1 LVFNDFIGGFGMLK
15 AFIRNQ
21 SAKAR
26 LRRCF
31 KSAGL
36 IDKHKSG
43 DKEVIVYPKIHDVEF
58 DFEKKSIRYVF
69 TIVNG
74 TDPKE
79 VLKKE
84 YVFNQYFGKNIELD
98 GDYKKFELTVHQNGL
113 EKQLIYRYSD
123 IKTAIE
129 GFKVPI
135 VCGRNRNGQWII
147 YDAVIEPN
155 ALISGE
161 PGSGKSTQLRSIITT
176 LIQYMSPEK
185 LHLYLGDLK
194 MSEFHL
200 FKGVKHVKGIAVFPD
215 ELEKMLNVVYKEML
229 RRAKLLNAS
238 GVMHV
243 DQLPQDKRVPYILL
257 AIDEIVM
264 VMDNKELKK
273 KLVQIDSLG
282 RALGI
287 YNILSLQR
295 PSHDILDTKIRSL
308 LTVRMGFRTTDL
320 SNAKIIGTPGAE
332 KISRETPGRFILK
345 RDALE
350 EIQAPY
356 LKEEKAEEILK
367 AYKSTEWK
375 NVIEGNSEPVEDVE
389 EEFSEDDIFSGVLK
403 GE

>member
-1 LVFNDFIGGFGMLK
+1 MIK
-15 AFIRNQ
+15 TFIRNQ

-31 KSAGL
+31 RSAGL
-36 IDKHKSG
+36 INKYKNG
-43 DKEVIVYPKIHDVEF
+43 DKDVTVYPKIHDVTF
-58 DFEKKSIRYVF
+58 DTEKQSILYVF
-69 TIVNG
+69 TLVNG

-84 YVFNQYFGKNIELD
+84 YVFNQFFGKNIELE
-98 GDYKKFELTVHQNGL
+98 GDYKKFQLTVYQKGL
-113 EKQLIYRYSD
+113 VKELSYKYKDLE
-123 IKTAIE
+123 TAIK
-129 GFKVPI
+129 GQKIPI
-135 VCGRNRNGQWII
+135 VCGKDRNGNWIV
-147 YDAVIEPN
+147 YDAITEPN

-161 PGSGKSTQLRSIITT
+161 PGSGKSTQLRSILTT
-176 LIQYMSPEK
+176 LIQYKSPDN

-200 FKGVKHVKGIAVFPD
+200 FKGVQHVKGVAVFPD
-215 ELEKMLNVVYKEML
+215 ELERMLKKIYKEML
-229 RRAKLLNAS
+229 DRAKLLNSA
-238 GVMHV
+238 GVMHI
-243 DQLPQDKRVPYILL
+243 DKLPAVKKVPYILL

-273 KLVQIDSLG
+273 MLVQIDSLG

-308 LTVRMGFRTTDL
+308 LTVRMGFRTVDATN
-320 SNAKIIGTPGAE
+320 SKMIGTPGSE

-345 RDALE
+345 RDSLD

-356 LKEEKAEEILK
+356 LHEEKAEEILK
-367 AYKSTEWK
+367 RYKSNEWK
-375 NVIEGNSEPVEDVE
+375 NDLECSSEHVEVIEGLT
-389 EEFSEDDIFSGVLK
+389 EDDLFSGVLK

>member
-1 LVFNDFIGGFGMLK
+1 MIK
-15 AFIRNQ
+15 TFIRNQ

-36 IDKHKSG
+36 INKYKNG
-43 DKEVIVYPKIHDVEF
+43 DKDVTVYPKIHDVKF
-58 DFEKKSIRYVF
+58 DTEKQSIRYVF
-69 TIVNG
+69 TLVNG

-84 YVFNQYFGKNIELD
+84 YVFNQFFGKNIELE
-98 GDYKKFELTVHQNGL
+98 GDYKKFELTVYQKGL
-113 EKQLIYRYSD
+113 VKELSYKYKDLE
-123 IKTAIE
+123 TAIK
-129 GFKVPI
+129 GLKIPI
-135 VCGRNRNGQWII
+135 VCGKDRNGNWIV
-147 YDAVIEPN
+147 YDAITEPN

-161 PGSGKSTQLRSIITT
+161 PGSGKSTQLRSILTT
-176 LIQYMSPEK
+176 LIQYKSADE

-200 FKGVKHVKGIAVFPD
+200 FKGVQHVKGVAVFPE
-215 ELEKMLNVVYKEML
+215 ELEKMLQKVYKEML
-229 RRAKLLNAS
+229 SRAKILNAA
-238 GVMHV
+238 GVMHI
-243 DQLPQDKRVPYILL
+243 DKLPADKKVPYILL

-273 KLVQIDSLG
+273 MLVQIDSLG

-308 LTVRMGFRTTDL
+308 LTVRMGFRTVDTTN
-320 SNAKIIGTPGAE
+320 SKMIGTSGSE
-332 KISRETPGRFILK
+332 KISRDAPGRFILK
-345 RDALE
+345 RDTLD

-356 LKEEKAEEILK
+356 LHEDKAEEILK
-367 AYKSTEWK
+367 RYKSNEWE
-375 NVIEGNSEPVEDVE
+375 NDLECHSEPVEVIE
-389 EEFSEDDIFSGVLK
+389 EITEDDLFSGVLK

>member
-1 LVFNDFIGGFGMLK
+1 MIK

-36 IDKHKSG
+36 IDKYKSG
-43 DKEVIVYPKIHDVEF
+43 DKEVLVYPKIHDVKF

-69 TIVNG
+69 TLVNG

-79 VLKKE
+79 VHKKE
-84 YVFNQYFGKNIELD
+84 YVFNQYFGKNIELE
-98 GDYKKFELTVHQNGL
+98 GDYKKFELTVYQNGL
-113 EKQLIYRYSD
+113 VKELTYKYNDL
-123 IKTAIE
+123 KTAIE
-129 GFKVPI
+129 GLKVPI
-135 VCGRNRNGQWII
+135 VCGKDRNGNWIV
-147 YDAVIEPN
+147 YDAMTEPN

-161 PGSGKSTQLRSIITT
+161 PGSGKSTQLRSILTT
-176 LIQYMSPEK
+176 LIQYKSADE

-200 FKGVKHVKGIAVFPD
+200 FKGVQHVKGVAVFPD
-215 ELEKMLNVVYKEML
+215 ELEKMLQKVYKEML
-229 RRAKLLNAS
+229 NRAKLLNSA
-238 GVMHV
+238 GVMHI
-243 DQLPQDKRVPYILL
+243 DKLPADKKVPYILL

-273 KLVQIDSLG
+273 MLVQIDSLG

-308 LTVRMGFRTTDL
+308 LTVRMGFRTVDATN
-320 SNAKIIGTPGAE
+320 SKMIGTPGSD
-332 KISRETPGRFILK
+332 KISRETPGRFVLK
-345 RDALE
+345 RDNLD

-356 LKEEKAEEILK
+356 LHEDKAEEILK
-367 AYKSTEWK
+367 AYKSTEWV
-375 NVIEGNSEPVEDVE
+375 NVLEGDSEPVDVIEELTEEDL
-389 EEFSEDDIFSGVLK
+389 FSGVLK
-403 GE
+403 NE